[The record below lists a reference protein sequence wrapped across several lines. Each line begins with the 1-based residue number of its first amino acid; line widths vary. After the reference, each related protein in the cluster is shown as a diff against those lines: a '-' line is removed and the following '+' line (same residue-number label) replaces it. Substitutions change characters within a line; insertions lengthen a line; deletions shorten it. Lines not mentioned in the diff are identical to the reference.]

1 MPWVAIGVAACL
13 VVYSASAQTED
24 ALHDALLAVGADPSL
39 AHAAVEQVQTEAG
52 RDVHTSIAELEARL
66 ATRFA
71 SLEGRIAGLEGRMTG
86 LEGRMTGI
94 EAQYES
100 LNDRMRFMQWGLP
113 IMLAICTFILYRKQT
128 G

>member
-1 MPWVAIGVAACL
+1 MPWAVIGVAACW
-13 VVYSASAQTED
+13 VVCSASAQTED
-24 ALHDALLAVGADPSL
+24 ALHDALLVTGADPSL
-39 AHAAVEQVQTEAG
+39 AHVAVEQVQTEAG
-52 RDVHTSIAELEARL
+52 RNVHASIAELEAHL
-66 ATRFA
+66 ATQIAR
-71 SLEGRIAGLEGRMTG
+71 LEGC
-86 LEGRMTGI
+86 MTGI

>member
-1 MPWVAIGVAACL
+1 MPWTAIGIVACL
-13 VVYSASAQTED
+13 VVCSASAQTED
-24 ALHDALLAVGADPSL
+24 VLHDALITAGVDPSL

-52 RDVHTSIAELEARL
+52 RNVHASIAELEARL

-71 SLEGRIAGLEGRMTG
+71 SLEGRIAG

>member
-1 MPWVAIGVAACL
+1 MSWVAIGVAACL

-24 ALHDALLAVGADPSL
+24 ALHEALLAAGADPSL
-39 AHAAVEQVQTEAG
+39 AHAAVEQAQTEAG

-66 ATRFA
+66 ATQFA
-71 SLEGRIAGLEGRMTG
+71 R

-100 LNDRMRFMQWGLP
+100 LNDRMRFMQWSLP
-113 IMLAICTFILYRKQT
+113 VMLAICTFILYRKHT